1 MKEDFFCYI
10 APISSLDGI
19 LRIEANEPCE
29 PRIDVM
35 RYLNRELCIIPRR
48 EIYTVQDL
56 SKNC

>member
-48 EIYTVQDL
+48 GIYTVQDL
-56 SKNC
+56 SNC